1 MDHRNSIGRIVY
13 SNLKDKIMQE
23 KIVILGA
30 GESGCGTAL
39 LAIKKGWEVFVSD
52 QGIISQ
58 SSKNTFDDLGIE
70 WEEETHSL
78 NKMQDAQY
86 IMKSPGIPPN
96 TPLLQSLKAYNI
108 PVISEIEFASKFTNA
123 TLIGITGSNGK
134 TTTAMMT
141 YQILED
147 AGFDVALAGNIG
159 NSFAKEVAENDRQF
173 YVLEISSFQL
183 DDIVDFAPHIGVIT
197 NITPDHLDRYDY
209 DFTVYLKSK
218 LRITEN
224 QTHRDFLLFNGEDP
238 ELSVAVDNIVTN
250 ATLHEFG
257 GLNKK
262 INTTYI
268 EKDNILIETQKNK
281 TMINSV
287 EFPLRGRHNLLNA
300 MAASTIAHL
309 LDVSK
314 ETIRESLLHFKG
326 APHRLEPVLKIQN
339 IRYINDSKATNVN
352 AVYFALESMS
362 APTVWIVGGVDKG
375 NDYEMLYPLVREK
388 VKAIICLGVD
398 NHKIINSFQSITD
411 LMVETQSMKEAVM
424 IAHKIAEKN
433 DNVLLSPACASFD
446 LFQNYEDR
454 GEQFKQAIREL

>member
-1 MDHRNSIGRIVY
+1 MS
-13 SNLKDKIMQE
+13 E

-39 LAIKKGWEVFVSD
+39 LAKKQGFQVFVSD
-52 QGIISQ
+52 QGSISQ
-58 SSKNTFDDLGIE
+58 SAKNIFDTLEIE
-70 WEEETHSL
+70 WEEETHTLS
-78 NKMQDAQY
+78 KMKDAQY
-86 IMKSPGIPPN
+86 IMKSPGIPAQ
-96 TPLLQSLKAYNI
+96 TPLVQSLEAIDI
-108 PVISEIEFASKFTNA
+108 PVISEIEFASKYTKA

-141 YQILED
+141 YKILDD

-159 NSFAKEVAENDRQF
+159 NSFAKEVAENERQF

-183 DDIVDFAPHIGVIT
+183 DNIVNFAPHIGVIT
-197 NITPDHLDRYDY
+197 NITHDHLDRYGD
-209 DFTVYLKSK
+209 DFTAYLKSK
-218 LRITEN
+218 LRINEN
-224 QTHRDFLLFNGEDP
+224 QTQRDFLLFNGEDP
-238 ELSVAVDNIVTN
+238 QLSTAVQNINTKV
-250 ATLHEFG
+250 TLHEFG
-257 GLNKK
+257 TLNKN

-268 EKDNILIETQKNK
+268 ENDNILIVTKKNK
-281 TMINSV
+281 TMINTM
-287 EFPLRGRHNLLNA
+287 EFPLKGRHNLLNA
-300 MAASTIAHL
+300 MAASTVAHL

-314 ETIRESLLHFKG
+314 ETIRESLLNFKG

-398 NHKIINSFQSITD
+398 NQKIINAFQSITD
-411 LMVETQSMKEAVM
+411 LMVETQSMKEAVL
-424 IAHKIAEKN
+424 IAKKIAEKN

-454 GEQFKQAIREL
+454 GDQFKQAVREL

>member
-1 MDHRNSIGRIVY
+1 
-13 SNLKDKIMQE
+13 MQE

-39 LAIKKGWEVFVSD
+39 LAKKKGWQVFVSD

-58 SSKNTFDDLGIE
+58 STKNIFDDLGVE
-70 WEEETHSL
+70 WEEETHTLS
-78 NKMQDAQY
+78 KMQDAKY
-86 IMKSPGIPPN
+86 IMKSPGIPST
-96 TPLLQSLKAYNI
+96 TPLLKSFEAYGI
-108 PVISEIEFASKFTNA
+108 PVISEIEFASKFTKA

-141 YQILED
+141 YQILDD
-147 AGFDVALAGNIG
+147 AGFDVVLAGNIG
-159 NSFAKEVAENDRQF
+159 NSFAKEVAEKEHQF

-183 DDIVDFAPHIGVIT
+183 DNIVNFAPHIGVIT
-197 NITPDHLDRYDY
+197 NITPDHLDRYSD
-209 DFTVYLKSK
+209 DFTTYLKSK
-218 LRITEN
+218 LRINEN
-224 QTHRDFLLFNGEDP
+224 QIQCDFLLFNGEDP
-238 ELSVAVDNIVTN
+238 QLSSAVDNINTK

-257 GLNKK
+257 TFNKK
-262 INTTYI
+262 MNSTYI
-268 EKDNILIETQKNK
+268 EKDRILIETQKNK
-281 TMINSV
+281 TMINTI
-287 EFPLRGRHNLLNA
+287 EFPLKGRHNLLNA
-300 MAASTIAHL
+300 MAASTVAHL

-314 ETIRESLLHFKG
+314 ETIRESLLNFKG

-362 APTVWIVGGVDKG
+362 APTVWIVGGIDKG

-398 NHKIINSFQSITD
+398 NHKIINAFQSITD
-411 LMVETQSMKEAVM
+411 LMVETQSMKEAVL
-424 IAHKIAEKN
+424 IAKKIAEKN

-454 GEQFKQAIREL
+454 GNQFKQAVKEL

>member
-1 MDHRNSIGRIVY
+1 MS
-13 SNLKDKIMQE
+13 E

-39 LAIKKGWEVFVSD
+39 LAKKQGFQVFVSD
-52 QGIISQ
+52 HDSISQ
-58 SSKNTFDDLGIE
+58 SAKKIFDTLEIE
-70 WEEETHSL
+70 WEEETHTLS
-78 NKMQDAQY
+78 KMKDAQY
-86 IMKSPGIPPN
+86 IMKSPGIRAQ
-96 TPLLQSLKAYNI
+96 TPLVQSLEAIDI
-108 PVISEIEFASKFTNA
+108 PVISEIEFASKYTKA

-141 YQILED
+141 YKILDD

-159 NSFAKEVAENDRQF
+159 NSFAKEVAENERQF

-183 DDIVDFAPHIGVIT
+183 DNIVNFAPHIGVIT
-197 NITPDHLDRYDY
+197 NITPDHLDRYGD
-209 DFTVYLKSK
+209 DFTAYLKSK
-218 LRITEN
+218 LRINEN
-224 QTHRDFLLFNGEDP
+224 QTQRDFLLFNGEDLQ
-238 ELSVAVDNIVTN
+238 LSTAVQNINNKV
-250 ATLHEFG
+250 TLHEFG
-257 GLNKK
+257 TLNKN

-268 EKDNILIETQKNK
+268 ENDNILIETKKNK
-281 TMINSV
+281 TMINTM
-287 EFPLRGRHNLLNA
+287 EFPLKGRHNLLNA
-300 MAASTIAHL
+300 MAASTVAHL

-314 ETIRESLLHFKG
+314 ETIRESLLNFKG

-398 NHKIINSFQSITD
+398 NQKIINAFQSITD
-411 LMVETQSMKEAVM
+411 LMVETQSMKEAVL
-424 IAHKIAEKN
+424 IAKKIAEKN

-454 GEQFKQAIREL
+454 GDQFKQAVREL